1 MALLELE
8 NIPVIL
14 DGTFFKIE
22 SVNGN
27 KVVAKC
33 IKCVPA
39 KSISGCLTATSN
51 FITHLSRVHPSLVS
65 AFEEHKRTVEP
76 PVRGK
81 RKMSTDDQGLTGLE
95 TKKKQM
101 KLAVQFNIN
110 FTLNTTMTTYVICN

>member
-1 MALLELE
+1 MASLE

-33 IKCVPA
+33 IKCVPT
-39 KSISGCLTATSN
+39 KPISGCLTATSN

-65 AFEEHKRTVEP
+65 AFEE
-76 PVRGK
+76 
-81 RKMSTDDQGLTGLE
+81 Q
-95 TKKKQM
+95 
-101 KLAVQFNIN
+101 
-110 FTLNTTMTTYVICN
+110 